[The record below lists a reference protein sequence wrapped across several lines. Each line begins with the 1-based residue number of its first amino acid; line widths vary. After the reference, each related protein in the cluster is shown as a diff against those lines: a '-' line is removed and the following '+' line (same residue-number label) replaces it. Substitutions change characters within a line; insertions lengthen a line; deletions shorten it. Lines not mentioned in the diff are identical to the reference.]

1 MQGRQLQR
9 RMGKANARAMHDQPL
24 PAKAPPRAAA
34 YHREDLKGEL
44 IRAARIHVAQ
54 HGHAD
59 LSVRKMAQAVNVSP
73 GAPYHHFPDR
83 RALLLAVALSGH
95 DDLTAQASHAIR
107 EQAKPDQRLF
117 RLLRDFLDFAAAN
130 PRMFV
135 LMYESELT
143 QPVVDPALAK
153 AQRAGF
159 DLVRATVLEL
169 DCAIPEGEL
178 GARIATM
185 WSAIYG
191 FSLLRTRQM
200 IQPHD
205 EISDPFE
212 STLSDAI
219 VRQAVRLVQI

>member
-1 MQGRQLQR
+1 MALQTTS
-9 RMGKANARAMHDQPL
+9 
-24 PAKAPPRAAA
+24 

-44 IRAARIHVAQ
+44 IEAALTHVSQ

-59 LSVRKMAQAVNVSP
+59 LSVRKMAQAVKVSP

-83 RALLLAVALSGH
+83 RSLLLAVALKGY
-95 DDLTAQASHAIR
+95 
-107 EQAKPDQRLF
+107 QRLTSAGRLAVEGSAEPGQKLF
-117 RLLRDFLDFAAAN
+117 KLLRNFLDFAERN
-130 PRMFV
+130 PRLFA

-143 QPVVDPALAK
+143 QPVVDPAIAR
-153 AQRAGF
+153 AQRGGF
-159 DLVRATVLEL
+159 DLVRATVLALETN
-169 DCAIPEGEL
+169 IPEGET

-191 FSLLRTRQM
+191 FALLRTRQM

-212 STLSDAI
+212 NAISDSI
-219 VRQAVRLVQI
+219 VKQAVRLVLT